1 MTPGMAS
8 LSDPAVT
15 ALLDKPNHA
24 VLSTLNKDGSVHST
38 MVWLSADGEE
48 VALNSESGRHWPG
61 NLERDGRVTLTLL
74 NEQDPYEYVVIEGTA
89 VATSEGAEEH
99 IDALAKKYINQ
110 DTYPWRTDKPRVKFN
125 VAPTRVRY
133 VKAG

>member
-38 MVWLSADGEE
+38 MVWLSADGE
-48 VALNSESGRHWPG
+48 LNKYVNVYLNDEDVRVLEGLDTPVGSFADPLPGPAVTSGDVEAHF
-61 NLERDGRVTLTLL
+61 V
-74 NEQDPYEYVVIEGTA
+74 DPD
-89 VATSEGAEEH
+89 S
-99 IDALAKKYINQ
+99 
-110 DTYPWRTDKPRVKFN
+110 
-125 VAPTRVRY
+125 
-133 VKAG
+133 

>member
-24 VLSTLNKDGSVHST
+24 VLSTLNKDGSVHSAV
-38 MVWLSADGEE
+38 VWLNVEGDK
-48 VALNSESGRHWPG
+48 VALNSESGRHWPT
-61 NLERDGRVTLTLL
+61 NLERDGRVTLTLI
-74 NEQDPYEYVVIEGTA
+74 NQENPYEYVVVEG
-89 VATSEGAEEH
+89 VAEVAGEGAEEH

-110 DTYPWRTDKPRVKFN
+110 DTYPWRTDQPRVKFD
-125 VAPTRVRY
+125 VTPSRVRY

>member
-38 MVWLSADGEE
+38 MVWLSVDGDH

-61 NLERDGRVTLTLL
+61 NLERDARVTLTLL
-74 NEQDPYEYVVIEGTA
+74 NEQDPYEYVVIQGTA

-125 VAPTRVRY
+125 VTPTRVRY

>member
-1 MTPGMAS
+1 MAS
-8 LSDPAVT
+8 LSDPTVT

-38 MVWLSADGEE
+38 MVWLSAEGDQ

-89 VATSEGAEEH
+89 VATSDGAEEH

-110 DTYPWRTDKPRVKFN
+110 DTYPWRTDQPRVKFN
-125 VAPTRVRY
+125 VTPTRVRY

>member
-1 MTPGMAS
+1 MTPSMAS

-38 MVWLSADGEE
+38 MVWLSADGER

-89 VATSEGAEEH
+89 AATSEGAEEH

-110 DTYPWRTDKPRVKFN
+110 DTYPWRTDKPRVKFD
-125 VAPTRVRY
+125 VTPTRVRY

>member
-1 MTPGMAS
+1 MAS

-24 VLSTLNKDGSVHST
+24 VLATLNKDGSVHSA
-38 MVWLSADGEE
+38 MVWLSVEGDK
-48 VALNSESGRHWPG
+48 VSLNSEKGRHWPT
-61 NLERDGRVTLTLL
+61 NLERDGRTTLTLL
-74 NEQDPYEYVVIEGTA
+74 NQENPYEYVVIEGNAELTD
-89 VATSEGAEEH
+89 EGAEEH

-110 DTYPWRTDKPRVKFN
+110 DTYPWRTDQPRVKFDIT
-125 VAPTRVRY
+125 PTRVRY